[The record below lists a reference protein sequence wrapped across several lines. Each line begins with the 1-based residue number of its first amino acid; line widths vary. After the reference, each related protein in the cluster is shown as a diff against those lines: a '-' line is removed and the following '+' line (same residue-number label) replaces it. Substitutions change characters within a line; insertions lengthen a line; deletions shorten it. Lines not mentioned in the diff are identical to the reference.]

1 MAQKR
6 TGGNIYSKPE
16 TASSGFRNSLSYY
29 APFPHC
35 NPLVR
40 RNVLSVIRS
49 NSCKMTPKLGISY
62 AIIGPGMRVGHV
74 ALGNRQT
81 LQAAT
86 QQPTV
91 TDAVVSE

>member
-6 TGGNIYSKPE
+6 TGEWLPKFFII
-16 TASSGFRNSLSYY
+16 
-29 APFPHC
+29 APR

-49 NSCKMTPKLGISY
+49 NSCRMTPKLAISY
-62 AIIGPGMRVGHV
+62 ENSTIIGPGMRVGHV
-74 ALGNRQT
+74 ALSNRQT

-91 TDAVVSE
+91 TDAVVSEY